1 MRLIGRGAVLA
12 QLGTLDKSL
21 DVEYCSGTGTLEYR
35 PCLQPKSVAKDLMD
49 AIDAVEAQ
57 WDRRPSLIKMDS
69 ACFLMLYQETM
80 SLREL
85 PGLSGIVGSFMGIQV
100 EVV

>member
-12 QLGTLDKSL
+12 QAGTLDKSL
-21 DVEYCSGTGTLEYR
+21 SVEYSIRTGTLEYR
-35 PCLQPKSVAKDLMD
+35 PRLQPKSVAKDLMD

-57 WDRRPSLIKMDS
+57 WNGRPSLIKMDS
-69 ACFLMLYQETM
+69 ACFFMLYQDTM
-80 SLREL
+80 SIREL
-85 PGLSGIVGSFMGIQV
+85 TGLPGNVGSFMGIQV